1 MSTPALSAV
10 AAYVFR
16 SLRDHPELRF
26 ADAIAA
32 GPEIGGAYGA
42 QAVSDGLEEL
52 RERGMA
58 EEEPGKGWRLR
69 EPAPAA

>member
-1 MSTPALSAV
+1 V

-32 GPEIGGAYGA
+32 GPVIGGVYDE
-42 QAVSDGLEEL
+42 QAVRDGLEEL

-58 EEEPGKGWRLR
+58 EEEPGQGWRLTQ
-69 EPAPAA
+69 PARAR